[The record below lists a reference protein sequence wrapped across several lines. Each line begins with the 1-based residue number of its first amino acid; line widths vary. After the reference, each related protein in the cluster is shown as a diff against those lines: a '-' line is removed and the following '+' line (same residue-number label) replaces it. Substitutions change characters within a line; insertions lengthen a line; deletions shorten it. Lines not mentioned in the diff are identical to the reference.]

1 MQRGDIYERAK
12 QFYYSNF
19 APERQKVLQD
29 LATIRDDIQEEERR
43 HAIGNIAYQGVRT
56 VGIGLIIAGVIAAPF
71 TLGGSLVLS
80 GASAAAQVSSVAAS
94 AIHKKVKVKKINKM
108 ISSAEQSLKNH
119 EKTCSEMYEMFRML
133 KEYLQSERGQGDDFF
148 RSVPAYSLDDA
159 NLASMIATYIGIVVG
174 VGAVLLSV
182 LDLLE
187 INAGKMSDEGEKI
200 QKVINE
206 LENQDSEFRNFFEK
220 V

>member
-1 MQRGDIYERAK
+1 
-12 QFYYSNF
+12 
-19 APERQKVLQD
+19 
-29 LATIRDDIQEEERR
+29 
-43 HAIGNIAYQGVRT
+43 
-56 VGIGLIIAGVIAAPF
+56 
-71 TLGGSLVLS
+71 
-80 GASAAAQVSSVAAS
+80 
-94 AIHKKVKVKKINKM
+94 M